1 MLTVLAAALLV
12 AGPAFGKDDARG
24 WVVVNG
30 HADFDAR
37 VRNQRAVLDL
47 LRNGVPVYWMTSVG
61 STDVGFADG
70 DFAIPLCGDTA
81 YVKATLDELPT
92 EQVKPLPAAGGLKGY
107 RLRFPRLA
115 VYGRGGSYFFWYVT
129 TLRQGGFRI
138 CPFNGKT
145 AADLKGFD
153 VFISPGGGGRITS
166 EYNAM
171 LTGFLKAG
179 GHYVGSCYGAAQ
191 ALYPSKVSYA
201 TGEVGASLIEADN
214 AEIVGSYGALGG
226 RGGIRVANRMPGH
239 PVMWNLPA
247 EFRDNYENGPVMK
260 LHGETT
266 NATILATL
274 VSADFGDGRKDTVEE
289 YGKAIWMAGQ
299 RPGEGRVVIFG
310 DHPETPAWK
319 DTSGAQACWNA
330 VLWCV
335 AGPLEEI
342 SAAGNPAAEA
352 PAWFRPGPG
361 SPADVSARIAELT
374 GQLEKTRLKPESRDV
389 YDRAKVQGED
399 HAVILAAFAR
409 MKMEK
414 GGDAA
419 GRFALERDRLLND
432 LGAALAGYAER
443 DDRTGIKLMELAIRF
458 GEWDRDYVRFQRA
471 AFK

>member
-1 MLTVLAAALLV
+1 MP
-12 AGPAFGKDDARG
+12 AGSA
-24 WVVVNG
+24 
-30 HADFDAR
+30 
-37 VRNQRAVLDL
+37 
-47 LRNGVPVYWMTSVG
+47 
-61 STDVGFADG
+61 
-70 DFAIPLCGDTA
+70 
-81 YVKATLDELPT
+81 
-92 EQVKPLPAAGGLKGY
+92 LKGH
-107 RLRFPRLA
+107 RLRFPKLA
-115 VYGRGGSYFFWYVT
+115 VGGHGGTHAYFFWYVA
-129 TLRQGGFRI
+129 TLRQVGFRI
-138 CPFNGKT
+138 CPYWGTT
-145 AADLKGFD
+145 AAELKGFD
-153 VFISPGGGGRITS
+153 VFVSPGGGGRITS

-226 RGGIRVANRMPGH
+226 RGGIRVANRMPNH

-247 EFRDNYENGPVMK
+247 EFRDNYEHGPVMK

-274 VSADFGDGRKDTVEE
+274 VSAEFGDGRKDTVEE